1 MTFRVP
7 PAYQRVRVFC
17 VLGQPGVGELGIGL
31 LDGGVKRR
39 FRLSRDDARFLLD
52 SLAERL
58 GVTVTD
64 AIPSDREAARDP
76 DACPR

>member
-7 PAYQRVRVFC
+7 PAYQRARVFC

-39 FRLSRDDARFLLD
+39 FRLSRAPAV
-52 SLAERL
+52 SAWH
-58 GVTVTD
+58 
-64 AIPSDREAARDP
+64 
-76 DACPR
+76 